1 MQTARDV
8 APPRRKEKMDDMGHT
23 SGRASVEGAPRNLAR
38 LDTLPPSHTPTGR
51 ERWAERSTRGL
62 LCIPVLLPPQEDPQ
76 QPLRYP
82 ADRLIFLLTRY
93 CAEKLGS
100 ARLGRDAS
108 AFPHRPE
115 TGNGR
120 RRPIEGSSRSTA
132 GRRDFSLL
140 EGVYAFLQ
148 REPPLRGQIFAPV
161 REQQGTSPR
170 VHETFQPVG

>member
-1 MQTARDV
+1 
-8 APPRRKEKMDDMGHT
+8 MDDMGHT

-100 ARLGRDAS
+100 ARLGS
-108 AFPHRPE
+108 AAMLPPFLTVPR
-115 TGNGR
+115 
-120 RRPIEGSSRSTA
+120 
-132 GRRDFSLL
+132 L
-140 EGVYAFLQ
+140 EMAVVV
-148 REPPLRGQIFAPV
+148 PLRGLRGRPPDDEISAYSKVCTPSFNGNHP
-161 REQQGTSPR
+161 
-170 VHETFQPVG
+170 